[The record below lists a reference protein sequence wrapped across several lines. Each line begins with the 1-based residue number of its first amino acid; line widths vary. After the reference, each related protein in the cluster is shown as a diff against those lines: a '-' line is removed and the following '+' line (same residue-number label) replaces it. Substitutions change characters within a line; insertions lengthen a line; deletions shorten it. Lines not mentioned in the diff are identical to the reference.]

1 MPELPE
7 VEVIRRGLA
16 PLIRGKEFD
25 RPRIYFPGVV
35 RHPSPEKLC
44 RILPGRRVREPARKG
59 KYLLLHLD
67 RGILVFHLRM
77 TGRLVYG
84 SGGLPAGRHLH
95 VELPFTGGSALYFSD
110 MRKFGGLWLL
120 ENESEYPLAG
130 LHRLGLDMLEEAG
143 EAQFVSLLRERPR
156 SRVKPLLLDQRFVCG
171 LGNIY
176 TDESLFRAGI
186 HPCRAAGSLSAAEAG
201 RLYRAIRAVL
211 EDGIDCGGTTSR
223 DYRDA
228 RGERGS
234 FQDRLAVYGRAGEK
248 CRCGATIARTVVA
261 GRGTYLCP
269 RCQVRGL
276 K

>member
-7 VEVIRRGLA
+7 VEVIRRELA
-16 PLIRGKEFD
+16 ALIRGKEFA

-35 RHPSPEKLC
+35 RYPSPQKFG
-44 RILPGRRVREPARKG
+44 RTLPGRRVRETGRKG

-84 SGGLPAGRHLH
+84 AAGLPAGRHLH

-120 ENESEYPLAG
+120 ENESKYFLAG
-130 LHRLGLDMLEEAG
+130 LHRLGPDMLEEVG

-156 SRVKPLLLDQRFVCG
+156 RRIKPLLLDQSFVCG

-176 TDESLFRAGI
+176 SDESLFRAGI

-211 EDGIDCGGTTSR
+211 EEGIGCGGTTSR

-234 FQDRLAVYGRAGEK
+234 FQDRLAVYGRAGER
-248 CRCGATIARTVVA
+248 CCCGAVIARIIVA

-269 RCQVRGL
+269 GCQVRCEN
-276 K
+276 